1 VTNKDLRHRG
11 NIHQKAVAPE
21 HLRVDRMADD
31 MYRQAMESGPHQ
43 EVPRQ
48 NGGTMPEDSENYIV
62 ALMGLEVAGLFLEDM
77 TEDMPNLSTS
87 IRGIITKVKTLG
99 VSRKE
104 VETALITDSVSEVF
118 QVYVRFVLD
127 EVFTD

>member
-1 VTNKDLRHRG
+1 
-11 NIHQKAVAPE
+11 
-21 HLRVDRMADD
+21 
-31 MYRQAMESGPHQ
+31 
-43 EVPRQ
+43 
-48 NGGTMPEDSENYIV
+48 MPEDSENYIV

-118 QVYVRFVLD
+118 QVYARFVLD
-127 EVFTD
+127 EVFAD